1 MKLNLP
7 VDLGFFFDFMSIQ
20 EVKLDTHKTAQNATN
35 WRETHVAAV
44 KQLGDDR
51 VEEICNSDE
60 YAALYDINRRVFDAV
75 DAAKTDSVKAS
86 EVDDLNYSRFVAKGV
101 LQAKFFPDTEVSEQK
116 LGYGKS

>member
-1 MKLNLP
+1 MKLSLP
-7 VDLGFFFDFMSIQ
+7 VDPGFFFDFLAIQ
-20 EVKLDTHKTAQNATN
+20 EVKLDTHKTTQNAIN

-60 YAALYDINRRVFDAV
+60 YAALYDINLKVFNAV
-75 DAAKTDSVKAS
+75 DAAKTDAVLAS
-86 EVDDLNYSRFVAKGV
+86 EVDRLNFQRYTRKIA

-116 LGYGKS
+116 IGYS